1 MRITRRT
8 RLVATVAL
16 LTLAVAA
23 PAAPAAGDE
32 DIVLHRDGSK
42 AAPVVVPEP
51 PASSDGFDWG
61 DAGVGAGAGVGALL
75 VAAAGAQFAR
85 RRHTARSP
93 LSAAGS

>member
-42 AAPVVVPEP
+42 AVPVLVPEP
-51 PASSDGFDWG
+51 PAPSDGFDWG
-61 DAGVGAGAGVGALL
+61 DAGIGGAGVAALL
-75 VAAAGAQFAR
+75 VAAAGAQIAR